1 MIPEFDIAKL
11 RLQAGDVLVVRMQP
25 IPHDVA
31 ERVRE
36 SLAPV
41 LPPGIKV
48 LIIDH
53 DTELSVLTQAEIEAR
68 SV

>member
-1 MIPEFDIAKL
+1 MIAEFDIAKL
-11 RLQAGDVLVVRMQP
+11 RLQAGDVLVVRMAP
-25 IPHDVA
+25 ITHETADA
-31 ERVRE
+31 VRE
-36 SLAPV
+36 SLQPV

>member
-1 MIPEFDIAKL
+1 VIAEFDIAKL
-11 RLQAGDVLVVRMQP
+11 RLQAGDVLVVRMKP
-25 IPHDVA
+25 IPHDIA

-36 SLAPV
+36 SLTPV

-53 DTELSVLTQAEIEAR
+53 DTELSVLTQAEIDER
-68 SV
+68 SA